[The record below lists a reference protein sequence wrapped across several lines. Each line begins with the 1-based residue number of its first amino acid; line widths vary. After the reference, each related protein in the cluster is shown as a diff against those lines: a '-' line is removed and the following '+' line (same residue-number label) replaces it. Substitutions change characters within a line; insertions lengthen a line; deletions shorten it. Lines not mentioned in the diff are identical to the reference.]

1 MNETSSN
8 AIFFAFSVL
17 ITMTAL
23 AYTFW
28 SMTEWSNAYD
38 HVPSNATVYIE
49 DTQIPEEVKWTGD
62 QVVAKLYRLTDEGV
76 PIVVDGR
83 LFQSDIDVKKFQSTV
98 SLTGKYQQSIEWD
111 GSGKFNKIIFTS
123 I

>member
-1 MNETSSN
+1 MSETSTN

-17 ITMTAL
+17 ITMSAL

-28 SMTEWSNAYD
+28 SMTEWSGAYD
-38 HVPSNATVYIE
+38 HVPTHHTVYIE
-49 DTQIPEEVKWTGD
+49 DTQIPEEVKWTGN

-83 LFQSDIDVKKFQSTV
+83 LFQSDLDVKKFQSTI
-98 SLTGKYQQSIEWD
+98 SLQKKYQQSIEWD
-111 GSGKFNKIIFTS
+111 GTGKFSKIIFTS